1 MKTIAELKKDKI
13 LLRNTD
19 PLRASVSESIV
30 DLATKIAKE
39 ELRDPTDKD
48 VITAIKRQIKQNEGA
63 IELIKSKGGDSSKW
77 EDELA
82 MFKTFLPTQMSEEET
97 RQKVMN
103 ALATIPEAERTKK
116 SMGRIIGMMKQFD
129 NVDMTLV
136 SKIVNEALK

>member
-39 ELRDPTDKD
+39 ELRDPSDKD
-48 VITAIKRQIKQNEGA
+48 VLTAIKRQIKQNEGA
-63 IELIKSKGGDSSKW
+63 IELIKSKSGDASKW
-77 EDELA
+77 EAELA
-82 MFKTFLPTQMSEEET
+82 MLKTFLPAEMSEEET
-97 RQKVMN
+97 RAKIEE

-116 SMGRIIGMMKQFD
+116 CMGRVMGMLKQFESL
-129 NVDMTLV
+129 NASVA
-136 SKIVNEALK
+136 SKILNSILK

>member
-1 MKTIAELKKDKI
+1 VKTIAELKKDKI